1 MSGKI
6 AGALLLLLAC
16 AMISARYIGEKRR
29 AIRLAEAFA
38 AALCR
43 MEGMIRW
50 QNLPLPRVLEQESQK
65 KPCGEYFSEISQYIK
80 SGCTLHSLWQETFAR
95 IPESGTRDLLCRL
108 DLQGDAQQVMGALH
122 LTAEELRAHAA
133 EMAQRQRQNERLWVA
148 ASGCITAVLIIVLI

>member
-16 AMISARYIGEKRR
+16 AMICCRYITEKRR

-50 QNLPLPRVLEQESQK
+50 QNLPLPRVLEQESK
-65 KPCGEYFSEISQYIK
+65 KTPCGEYFSVSAIPPPDLPCMFPIK
-80 SGCTLHSLWQETFAR
+80 AR
-95 IPESGTRDLLCRL
+95 YCR
-108 DLQGDAQQVMGALH
+108 
-122 LTAEELRAHAA
+122 R
-133 EMAQRQRQNERLWVA
+133 
-148 ASGCITAVLIIVLI
+148 